1 MTQQV
6 QDYGADSIQV
16 LEGMEAVRKR
26 PGMYIGSTDQRGLH
40 HLIYEIVDNSV
51 DEFMAGHCSRIDIA
65 IAEDGS
71 VSVTDDGRGIP
82 VDVHEAT
89 GKTGV
94 ETVMT
99 VLHAGGKFDSK
110 AYGVSGGLHGVGA
123 SVVNALS
130 AWTIAEIRKGKRV
143 YHQKY
148 ARGVAR
154 TDLKYR
160 RASAGD
166 ERASGTTISFLA
178 DRKIFKDARFDFDT
192 LAARFREMAY
202 LNRGLFISFRS
213 DYHSDRWPNN
223 QVSYYFDGG
232 IASFVASLNA
242 GKAVIHERPIH
253 VEKRTDDGNI
263 VEVALQY
270 NDTFR
275 ENVLTFAN
283 CINTID
289 GGTHLTGL
297 RAAVTR
303 AMNDYGRKSRLIGE
317 KDSNLAGEETRE
329 GLTAVVSVKIPDP
342 QFEGQTK
349 NKLGNPEVVNQ
360 VQSVVSDALT
370 VFLEDNP
377 KDARAIIDKCM
388 TAQKAREAARKAR
401 DLVIRKNAMEGG
413 GLPGKLADC
422 SEKNPALSEIYLVE
436 GDSAGGTAKG
446 GRDRRIQAILP
457 LWGKIMNVE
466 KARADRMLSHDAIRS
481 MITALGAGIGD
492 DLNVDRL
499 RYHRIIIMTDADV
512 DGSHIR
518 TLLLTFFFRYMQD
531 LIERGYVYIAQPP
544 LYKVEAGRRTEY
556 AYTEADLERVMT
568 GFKKSHNVKLQ
579 RYKGL
584 GEMNSEQLW
593 ETTMDPERRTLLQVN
608 IDDAELADQTFTM
621 LMGDEVA
628 PRRHFIQ
635 TNALDAVNIDA

>member
-71 VSVTDDGRGIP
+71 VSVSDDGRGIP

-130 AWTIAEIRKGKRV
+130 AWTMAEIKKGKRV

-154 TDLKYR
+154 TNLKYR
-160 RASAGD
+160 RADVGD
-166 ERASGTTISFLA
+166 ERTSGTTISFLA

-213 DYHSDRWPNN
+213 DYHADRWPNN

-232 IASFVASLNA
+232 IASFVSSLNA
-242 GKAVIHERPIH
+242 GKALIHESPIH

-270 NDTFR
+270 NETFR

-289 GGTHLTGL
+289 AGTHLTGL

-303 AMNDYGRKSRLIGE
+303 AMNDYGRKSKLIGE

-329 GLTAVVSVKIPDP
+329 GLTAVVSVKIPEP

-370 VFLEDNP
+370 VYLEDNP
-377 KDARAIIDKCM
+377 KDAKAIIDKCM

-499 RYHRIIIMTDADV
+499 RYHRVIIMTDADV

-518 TLLLTFFFRYMQD
+518 TLLLTFFFRYMPQ
-531 LIERGYVYIAQPP
+531 LIDHGYIYIAQPP

-556 AYTEADLERVMT
+556 AYTEADLESVMT
-568 GFKKSHNVKLQ
+568 GFKKSRNVRLQ

-593 ETTMDPERRTLLQVN
+593 EITMDPERRTLLQVN